1 MKKVSK
7 QPETKRVK
15 YSVRHPEQD
24 KRTILKKVPKLK
36 KIKGPTSKQGHG

>member
-1 MKKVSK
+1 MKKESK

-24 KRTILKKVPKLK
+24 KRTILKKVSKLR
-36 KIKGPTSKQGHG
+36 KIKGSTGK